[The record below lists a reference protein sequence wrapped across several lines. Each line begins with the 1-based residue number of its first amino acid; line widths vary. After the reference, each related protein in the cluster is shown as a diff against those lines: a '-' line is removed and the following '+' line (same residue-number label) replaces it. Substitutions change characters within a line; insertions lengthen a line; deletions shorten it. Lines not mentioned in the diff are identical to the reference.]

1 MSRPGSP
8 LPFKCGTKLRSF
20 LYSWSLTMSVSAL
33 DARDRD
39 AGTIQAVASPHSP
52 MEDSS
57 PQPGVPAESNSPHST
72 VEGSPKQRRALLPAD
87 SHFSLS
93 NTVFQTLTA
102 NVDSPE
108 HNIAGTSSRALLAM
122 PDANESFPRPSR
134 AATVRSNNLAS
145 EKMDDAAPVVNEST
159 ANEESTFENESKA
172 MQIKVLY
179 HWCVTAG
186 VLLFMQIIA
195 DALLS
200 KYRHVPNPAQL
211 CAILL
216 LLYALALVVTVHFVR
231 RARPYAV
238 YLLGFGSVL
247 MTGQVAWHWESHAA
261 QFRASNGTFPGQP
274 SFWDMNFCNTTTSGQ
289 GSADLLPHTSP
300 YGLAFGCS
308 GAELLETA
316 TFFII
321 LFQHC
326 VQSSFLS
333 RLGIRFTAIVSLTQW
348 LLLACWPLMFPDVH
362 GTWLCR
368 ITATGVWTAHLLQSS
383 WFSQSVLQQHTQA
396 MDDLQKAAA
405 QSLKNQM
412 DAQHADSVLNHI
424 LKNTMADALGCIEI
438 FCRNPNPDTS
448 ALSKACDILFRG
460 MWWCKLR
467 VAMLRIVA
475 GCYETQRDAV
485 DLKKFA
491 EEFVRG
497 RDTTLQCPPG
507 AVHLDST
514 ACNIILDNAVTNA
527 MRHGC
532 PGDPQVKLV
541 ITVSERTVIHSNF
554 EASLD
559 SIIDAGPKPVT
570 VRFRVTNQADPS
582 RPALSQSWSSKDEV
596 QALPT
601 DSSRPTLSDGLG
613 LQHIR
618 MVANSCDMIADLWQE
633 GARVCFQLRVDT
645 TIADSAVI
653 TSNAEPLHVSCP
665 FPPGLTILGLDDS
678 DIARQTLQFHFEK
691 EIPSAL
697 RVAMY
702 GKDVEEVEQFKQDAL
717 ENGDILIV
725 DENVDVPGEEQL
737 GSTVVKELMA
747 AGYDGFACIRSG
759 NSEDADIE
767 LSLASGA
774 HWHVGKEVRM
784 RDMISELRGEY
795 EIFLVQQVKET
806 PDTNILNEEVRG
818 CGDGSEGTCTTDAWP
833 SITEK
838 PPSDNLLCPAS
849 SSAREDVFVSPV
861 LEPASDNR
869 QPSPTLEADP
879 DAMPRSSA
887 SSSGAPQVKPRG
899 LRSLIGMSP
908 AKTEPKMVQSRSGL
922 FLPKASRAGFF
933 TEPGLPRLS
942 GSSFFSQGSSSS
954 SRKSPPKNALNAHTM
969 PDGSRS
975 VLSSVSDRGAAS
987 AYGLQSF
994 DGLPPGFEM

>member
-1 MSRPGSP
+1 M
-8 LPFKCGTKLRSF
+8 
-20 LYSWSLTMSVSAL
+20 
-33 DARDRD
+33 
-39 AGTIQAVASPHSP
+39 
-52 MEDSS
+52 
-57 PQPGVPAESNSPHST
+57 
-72 VEGSPKQRRALLPAD
+72 
-87 SHFSLS
+87 
-93 NTVFQTLTA
+93 
-102 NVDSPE
+102 
-108 HNIAGTSSRALLAM
+108 
-122 PDANESFPRPSR
+122 
-134 AATVRSNNLAS
+134 NNR
-145 EKMDDAAPVVNEST
+145 ST

-186 VLLFMQIIA
+186 VLLVMQIIA

-216 LLYALALVVTVHFVR
+216 LLYALALVVTTHFVS

-261 QFRASNGTFPGQP
+261 QFRASNGIFPGQP

-289 GSADLLPHTSP
+289 GSADLLPHISP

-362 GTWLCR
+362 GTWFCR
-368 ITATGVWTAHLLQSS
+368 ITATGVWTVHLLQSS

-396 MDDLQKAAA
+396 MDDLQKVAA
-405 QSLKNQM
+405 QSLKNQR

-424 LKNTMADALGCIEI
+424 LKNTMADALGCIEF
-438 FCRNPNPDTS
+438 FCRNPNPNTS

-532 PGDPQVKLV
+532 PGDPQVKLA
-541 ITVSERTVIHSNF
+541 ITVSERIVVQSNV

-559 SIIDAGPKPVT
+559 DIMDCGCVPDAGPKPVT

-582 RPALSQSWSSKDEV
+582 RPALSQSWSSQDEV

-633 GARVCFQLRVDT
+633 GARVCFELRVDT
-645 TIADSAVI
+645 TTADSAVI

-665 FPPGLTILGLDDS
+665 FPPMLTILGLDDS
-678 DIARQTLQFHFEK
+678 DIARQTLQFHFET

-784 RDMISELRGEY
+784 RDMIGQLRGEY
-795 EIFLVQQVKET
+795 EVFLKQKEMKET
-806 PDTNILNEEVRG
+806 PDTNTLNEEVRG
-818 CGDGSEGTCTTDAWP
+818 QGDASEGTCATDIMP
-833 SITEK
+833 PPIPK
-838 PPSDNLLCPAS
+838 PASDNPLCPAS
-849 SSAREDVFVSPV
+849 GSAQDNAFVFNVPN
-861 LEPASDNR
+861 PTSDNG
-869 QPSPTLEADP
+869 QPSPAPEKAP
-879 DAMPRSSA
+879 NAMPRSSA
-887 SSSGAPQVKPRG
+887 SSAGPPLQMPSR
-899 LRSLIGMSP
+899 LRSLIGMSSP
-908 AKTEPKMVQSRSGL
+908 PQEPKMQVSRSG
-922 FLPKASRAGFF
+922 FFPAREPRGSRSGFF
-933 TEPGLPRLS
+933 KWGNSSGTSSPPRGS
-942 GSSFFSQGSSSS
+942 GSSFSPLGSRL
-954 SRKSPPKNALNAHTM
+954 SRDGTLGTLSRQA
-969 PDGSRS
+969 GSRS
-975 VLSSVSDRGAAS
+975 NLSSIGAKGAASAYS

-994 DGLPPGFEM
+994 DGVPPGFEV